1 MSNYRTNVT
10 MIDDLPSL
18 DDLEGNSGLS
28 MIPSD
33 NANQINKFIRNGY
46 QPPQESGM
54 HTRQHQKQIQI
65 YEQLPQQQ
73 QPQQIQIYEPPPQ
86 QQIQLYEHPSQKLP
100 EMQFYEQ
107 PKNIS
112 HLSCIS
118 VAEHASNCIVC
129 SRLYNN
135 DRTGYI
141 IVIILLAIIC
151 ILLLKRV
158 LNV

>member
-46 QPPQESGM
+46 QPPQEAGM
-54 HTRQHQKQIQI
+54 NTR
-65 YEQLPQQQ
+65 QQQ
-73 QPQQIQIYEPPPQ
+73 QQ
-86 QQIQLYEHPSQKLP
+86 QQLPVYEAQPQ
-100 EMQFYEQ
+100 EIQFYEQ
-107 PKNIS
+107 PKYAKHIE

-118 VAEHASNCIVC
+118 VAEHANNCIVC

-135 DRTGYI
+135 DRTGYV

>member
-54 HTRQHQKQIQI
+54 NTRKQQ
-65 YEQLPQQQ
+65 PPQQ
-73 QPQQIQIYEPPPQ
+73 QPQQPQ
-86 QQIQLYEHPSQKLP
+86 QQPQALDRAEAAQETISQSTTTATTTGGGGGGGRGGGSDSSGVFLRDVGGTIDDMVNMNFEGICLDEDAQYGKWRDGPVMML
-100 EMQFYEQ
+100 
-107 PKNIS
+107 
-112 HLSCIS
+112 LSLS
-118 VAEHASNCIVC
+118 L
-129 SRLYNN
+129 RQ
-135 DRTGYI
+135 
-141 IVIILLAIIC
+141 
-151 ILLLKRV
+151 
-158 LNV
+158 

>member
-1 MSNYRTNVT
+1 

-46 QPPQESGM
+46 QPPQEAGM
-54 HTRQHQKQIQI
+54 GSRQAAQQ
-65 YEQLPQQQ
+65 QQQ
-73 QPQQIQIYEPPPQ
+73 QPQQQQMQMQIYEQPPQ
-86 QQIQLYEHPSQKLP
+86 NLEPQQLQVYEPMKYIQHDYR
-100 EMQFYEQ
+100 
-107 PKNIS
+107 

-118 VAEHASNCIVC
+118 VADHASNCIVC

-141 IVIILLAIIC
+141 IVIILLSIIC

>member
-1 MSNYRTNVT
+1 

-54 HTRQHQKQIQI
+54 HTRKQQ
-65 YEQLPQQQ
+65 PQQ
-73 QPQQIQIYEPPPQ
+73 QPQQNQHHQPQKQQLQLYEQPQ
-86 QQIQLYEHPSQKLP
+86 QQQLPVYEAQPQ
-100 EMQFYEQ
+100 EIQFYEQ
-107 PKNIS
+107 PKYSKHIE

-118 VAEHASNCIVC
+118 VAEHANNCIVC

-135 DRTGYI
+135 DRTGYV

>member
-1 MSNYRTNVT
+1 

-54 HTRQHQKQIQI
+54 VSRQQPQVKQI
-65 YEQLPQQQ
+65 YEQ
-73 QPQQIQIYEPPPQ
+73 QPQQMQMYEQPPQQMQIYEEPPQQMQIYEPMKH
-86 QQIQLYEHPSQKLP
+86 IKH
-100 EMQFYEQ
+100 QFHEQ
-107 PKNIS
+107 A

-118 VAEHASNCIVC
+118 VADHASNCIVC

-141 IVIILLAIIC
+141 IVIILLSIIC

>member
-1 MSNYRTNVT
+1 

-54 HTRQHQKQIQI
+54 NTRQQQQQQQNQHK
-65 YEQLPQQQ
+65 QQQ
-73 QPQQIQIYEPPPQ
+73 QPQQM
-86 QQIQLYEHPSQKLP
+86 QLYEQPTQLQVYESQP
-100 EMQFYEQ
+100 QEIQFYETYPQ
-107 PKNIS
+107 DKHKHKHIE

-118 VAEHASNCIVC
+118 VAEHANNCIVC

-135 DRTGYI
+135 DRTGYV

>member
-1 MSNYRTNVT
+1 

-54 HTRQHQKQIQI
+54 NIRQQQ
-65 YEQLPQQQ
+65 QQQ
-73 QPQQIQIYEPPPQ
+73 QPQQRQRQQYEQPPQ
-86 QQIQLYEHPSQKLP
+86 EQQQQLQVYEAQPQEIQLYDKFAKHFE
-100 EMQFYEQ
+100 
-107 PKNIS
+107 

-118 VAEHASNCIVC
+118 VAEHANNCIVC

>member
-46 QPPQESGM
+46 QPPQEAGM
-54 HTRQHQKQIQI
+54 NTK
-65 YEQLPQQQ
+65 QQQ
-73 QPQQIQIYEPPPQ
+73 QQ
-86 QQIQLYEHPSQKLP
+86 QQQQQHKQQQHQQHQQQHQQQQQLPVYEAQPQ
-100 EMQFYEQ
+100 EIQFYEQ
-107 PKNIS
+107 PKFAKHIE

-118 VAEHASNCIVC
+118 VAEHANNCIVC

-135 DRTGYI
+135 DRTGYV

>member
-1 MSNYRTNVT
+1 MSNYRTNIT

-54 HTRQHQKQIQI
+54 ITRKQQ
-65 YEQLPQQQ
+65 QPQQQ
-73 QPQQIQIYEPPPQ
+73 QPQQMQMQLYEEPPQLQLQPQ
-86 QQIQLYEHPSQKLP
+86 PQQIQVYEAHPQ
-100 EMQFYEQ
+100 EIQF
-107 PKNIS
+107 KHKHID

-118 VAEHASNCIVC
+118 VAEHANNCIVC